1 MKKVLVTTKLLKLN
15 EDRMSKLWN
24 VKLNLNN
31 EVYSQ
36 NKLIE
41 LSKDCDGILS
51 SIVDK
56 IDESTINKLSN
67 SVKIISNFAVGFGN
81 IDIKAAKKKNIIV
94 TNTPDVLTDATAEIA
109 ILLLLGAARRATEGR
124 KWVDKKNW
132 FWSADFLI
140 GKQLTGKP
148 LGILGMGRIGQ
159 AVAKRA
165 KSFGMKIHYYNRK
178 KLPSYLENG
187 AIYHE
192 SLKSLIEVS
201 DFFSINCPATEETKK
216 IINEK
221 TLTYFP
227 NGTVITPDDKTLILG
242 ETFASCLTAFD
253 INEDGTLANRRV
265 WADLRTIEE
274 GYSPVPDGIC
284 LDAEGAIWVAS
295 PSTNDVIRVQ
305 EGGTLL
311 DKVEVDRGAFACMLG
326 GADGKTLFIS
336 TANDSQ
342 EETCLKEK
350 SARIEIIE
358 VDVPR
363 AGLP

>member
-1 MKKVLVTTKLLKLN
+1 VDTEGHLETIVETPHQPSGLGWLPDGSMLIVSMNDQKLLCFADGKLT
-15 EDRMSKLWN
+15 EAADL
-24 VKLNLNN
+24 
-31 EVYSQ
+31 SQ
-36 NKLIE
+36 LANHYCN
-41 LSKDCDGILS
+41 DM
-51 SIVDK
+51 V
-56 IDESTINKLSN
+56 
-67 SVKIISNFAVGFGN
+67 
-81 IDIKAAKKKNIIV
+81 
-94 TNTPDVLTDATAEIA
+94 
-109 ILLLLGAARRATEGR
+109 
-124 KWVDKKNW
+124 VDKKGYAYVGN
-132 FWSADFLI
+132 FGFDLHAREAIKPTNLI
-140 GKQLTGKP
+140 LVRPGEEP
-148 LGILGMGRIGQ
+148 CE
-159 AVAKRA
+159 VA
-165 KSFGMKIHYYNRK
+165 
-178 KLPSYLENG
+178 EN
-187 AIYHE
+187 I
-192 SLKSLIEVS
+192 
-201 DFFSINCPATEETKK
+201 F
-216 IINEK
+216 
-221 TLTYFP
+221 FP

-305 EGGTLL
+305 EGGALL

-326 GADGKTLFIS
+326 GESGNTLFIS